1 MQDGTL
7 ALEAVSFEELEII
20 GAMEAGEARDY
31 IIPYSLEKHQ
41 QEFMKPAVIYKAIRH
56 GKIRHGK
63 NPAGFVML
71 ALDPDGVSVEL
82 RRIVVPNPGRGI
94 GVRALEAVRELC
106 RSELGRKRIWL
117 DVFETNYRARHVYEK
132 VGYSCFGKTEHE
144 GRTLLL
150 YETLI

>member
-1 MQDGTL
+1 MQVEALTL
-7 ALEAVSFEELEII
+7 EDVLFEELKII

-41 QEFMKPAVIYKAIRH
+41 QEYAKSAVIYKAVRN
-56 GKIRHGK
+56 GKVLV
-63 NPAGFVML
+63 GFVML

-82 RRIVVPNPGRGI
+82 RRIVVSAPGRGI
-94 GVRALEAVRELC
+94 GVRVLEGIRELC

-117 DVFETNYRARHVYEK
+117 DVFETNHRARHVYEK
-132 VGYSCFGKTEHE
+132 VGYSCFGKTEHD

-150 YETLI
+150 YETLV

>member
-41 QEFMKPAVIYKAIRH
+41 QEFMKSAVIYKA
-56 GKIRHGK
+56 IRHGK

-82 RRIVVPNPGRGI
+82 RRIVVSQPGHGI
-94 GVRALEAVRELC
+94 GVRALEAVRALC

-117 DVFETNYRARHVYEK
+117 DVFETNYRAKHVYEK

-150 YETLI
+150 YETLV

>member
-1 MQDGTL
+1 MQVETL
-7 ALEAVSFEELEII
+7 VLEDVLFEDLEII

-41 QEFMKPAVIYKAIRH
+41 QEYVKSAVIYKAIRN
-56 GKIRHGK
+56 GKVL
-63 NPAGFVML
+63 AGFVML

-82 RRIVVPNPGRGI
+82 RRIVVSNPGRGI
-94 GVRALEAVRELC
+94 GVRALEAVRALC